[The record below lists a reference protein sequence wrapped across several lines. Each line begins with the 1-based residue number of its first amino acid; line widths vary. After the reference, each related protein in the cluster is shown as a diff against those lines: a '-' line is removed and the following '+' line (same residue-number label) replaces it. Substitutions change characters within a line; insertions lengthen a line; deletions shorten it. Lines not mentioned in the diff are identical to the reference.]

1 MQRLFLLIAAT
12 ALLAGCETYDNG
24 SMGGTGTET
33 QIQSGEAGY
42 AGYYDDYGVYHTT
55 TGPPRPGNALD
66 FGNSGS
72 GMTVAP
78 GAHRS
83 FYPPNFPE

>member
-1 MQRLFLLIAAT
+1 MQRLSLLIVAT

-24 SMGGTGTET
+24 SMGGTGNET
-33 QIQSGEAGY
+33 WTQTGQGRY
-42 AGYYDDYGVYHTT
+42 AGYDQYGEYRAS

-66 FGNSGS
+66 FGNGS

-83 FYPPNFPE
+83 FYPYYYPQ

>member
-1 MQRLFLLIAAT
+1 MQRILLLIAAT

-24 SMGGTGTET
+24 GMGGTGQQT
-33 QIQSGEAGY
+33 QIQSGQAGY
-42 AGYYDDYGVYHTT
+42 AGYYDEYGMYHTT

-66 FGNSGS
+66 FDVGS
-72 GMTVAP
+72 GMTVTP